1 MFKRLQDLVD
11 GLNESNSTLEKKE
24 KLRNIDIGIKNIL
37 YWIYNPFLQY
47 NITSKNIIKNSEI
60 IKENNLSILELL
72 KILNTRQ
79 ATGHEAIGLV
89 NGFINNNIEYKELIL
104 NIIDKD
110 LKCRIGTSIINDVF
124 PDFIPTFD
132 VALANSYNDVSH
144 RIDIFDGNWL
154 ASKKLDGCRG
164 ITIIDNLGNVSCYS
178 REGKEF
184 FTLDVLK
191 EEVKGLGLTSVVL
204 DGELCIVDEN
214 GKEDF
219 QEVMKVI
226 RKKDYTIPNPKYK
239 LFDMIPID
247 DFFRKESR
255 ILLDERLYNLRGALQ
270 NYKGNKLEVLEQRRI
285 ICEAD
290 FDMLLN
296 IAREKDWEGLIVRKN
311 TTYKGKRSNDLLKV
325 KDFFDA
331 EYIVE
336 DTVNAKI
343 RIINDKNLEETIEGL
358 SSVVINHKG
367 FKVNVGSG
375 FSIEQRILYK
385 EHPELII
392 GKIITV
398 KYFEE
403 TRNQDGGISLRFPTI
418 KCIYG
423 GERDI

>member
-11 GLNESNSTLEKKE
+11 DLNETNSTIDKKE
-24 KLRNIDIGIKNIL
+24 KLKKIDSEIKEIL
-37 YWIYNPFLQY
+37 FMIYNPFLQY

-60 IKENNLSILELL
+60 IKENNLNILELL

-89 NGFINNNIEYKELIL
+89 NGFISNNIEHKDLIL

-110 LKCRIGTSIINDVF
+110 LKCRIGISIINDVF

-144 RIDIFDGNWL
+144 RIDIFDGNWF
-154 ASKKLDGCRG
+154 ASMKCDGCRN
-164 ITIIDNLGNVSCYS
+164 ITIVNELGEVYCYS

-184 FTLDVLK
+184 LTLDVIK
-191 EEVKGLGLTSVVL
+191 EEVRNLGIRSVVL

-219 QEVMKVI
+219 QSIMKVI
-226 RKKDYTIPNPKYK
+226 RKKDYTIPNPRYK

-247 DFFRKESR
+247 DFFKKESR
-255 ILLDERLYNLRGALQ
+255 ILLDERLYNLYGALQ
-270 NYKGNKLEVLEQRRI
+270 NYEGNKIEILNQKKI
-285 ICEAD
+285 TCEAD
-290 FDMLLN
+290 FDMLLEK
-296 IAREKDWEGLIVRKN
+296 ARENKWEGLIVRKN
-311 TTYKGKRSNDLLKV
+311 TIYKGKRSNDLLKV
-325 KDFFDA
+325 KDFHDA

-336 DTVNAKI
+336 NTVNGKI
-343 RIINDKNLEETIEGL
+343 RIINDDNKEETIEGL
-358 SSVVINHKG
+358 SSVVISHKG

-375 FSIEQRILYK
+375 FSIEQRKLYK
-385 EHPELII
+385 EQPELII
-392 GKIITV
+392 GKTITV

-403 TRNQDGGISLRFPTI
+403 TVNQDGGISLRFPVL
-418 KCIYG
+418 KYIYE
-423 GERDI
+423 GERDV

>member
-1 MFKRLQDLVD
+1 MEKVKIKSIRRINPETRYDLSV
-11 GLNESNSTLEKKE
+11 
-24 KLRNIDIGIKNIL
+24 IKHHNFFANNIL
-37 YWIYNPFLQY
+37 VHN
-47 NITSKNIIKNSEI
+47 
-60 IKENNLSILELL
+60 
-72 KILNTRQ
+72 
-79 ATGHEAIGLV
+79 
-89 NGFINNNIEYKELIL
+89 
-104 NIIDKD
+104 
-110 LKCRIGTSIINDVF
+110 CRN
-124 PDFIPTFD
+124 
-132 VALANSYNDVSH
+132 
-144 RIDIFDGNWL
+144 
-154 ASKKLDGCRG
+154 

-191 EEVKGLGLTSVVL
+191 EEIKKLNLTSVVL

-270 NYKGNKLEVLEQRRI
+270 NYKVSKLEVLKQKQI
-285 ICEAD
+285 TCEAD

-296 IAREKDWEGLIVRKN
+296 FAKVNDWEGLILRKN

-358 SSVVINHKG
+358 SSVIINHKG
-367 FKVNVGSG
+367 YNVNVGSG